1 MYISRSLDLE
11 RTLRIFSGPFLGEF
25 PDALHESSASL
36 GPTQLLALWFII
48 AAIHI
53 LWKARQI

>member
-53 LWKARQI
+53 L